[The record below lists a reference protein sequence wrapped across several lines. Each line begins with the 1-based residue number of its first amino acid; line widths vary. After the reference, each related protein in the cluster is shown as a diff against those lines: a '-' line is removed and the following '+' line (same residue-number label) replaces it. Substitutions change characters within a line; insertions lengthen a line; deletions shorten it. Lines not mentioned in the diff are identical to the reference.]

1 MFISLSSPF
10 SCLVYLCLVG
20 ICVKLWFAFRCHIE
34 QIHKIVYSL
43 NPFVFPLLPFIHHS
57 LYFLLTFGS
66 TLSSYFSFIC
76 TSLSLPRNVPADIPN
91 LFFFYIPSSPSPL
104 TPSFSFLLS
113 PQTPSLFFLSLSL
126 LSWCQQNPYGY
137 TDILTVGCAVGVGCC
152 FGTPLGGK
160 KSPLLSVP
168 V

>member
-1 MFISLSSPF
+1 MCACAVGVATCFAAPVGGKSQHALHCTMYMYIQNIMFISLSSPF

-20 ICVKLWFAFRCHIE
+20 MCVKLWFAFRCHIE

-126 LSWCQQNPYGY
+126 LSWCQ
-137 TDILTVGCAVGVGCC
+137 
-152 FGTPLGGK
+152 
-160 KSPLLSVP
+160 
-168 V
+168 